1 MYEPAAGMTCL
12 PVEDDA
18 ASLAHAGTLEWTR
31 NGVAAEEWRLL
42 CDGRRWA
49 TMSCRGAM
57 PHLIEV
63 TSLRGRWRS
72 ERAWTRLALL
82 REGPDEL
89 ALRYQPGLIGG
100 RIFARPGPD
109 LFWERT
115 SRRGDSWRIASDE
128 RSALLHVHGAPLG
141 SRAGGRIELEDRGR
155 QAPDID
161 ALVVLGWMLAVRRRA
176 RGQ

>member
-1 MYEPAAGMTCL
+1 MYEPATGIACL
-12 PVEDDA
+12 PVEDEG

-31 NGVAAEEWRLL
+31 SGVLGEEWRLL

-49 TMSCRGAM
+49 TLRCRGAM
-57 PHLIEV
+57 PHVIEV
-63 TSLRGRWRS
+63 TSLHGEWRS
-72 ERAWTRLALL
+72 ERAWTKLALWQD
-82 REGPDEL
+82 GSDAP

-115 SRRGDSWRIASDE
+115 SLWADSWTIANEE

-141 SRAGGRIELEDRGR
+141 SRAGGRIELEDSGR
-155 QAPDID
+155 QILDLD

-176 RGQ
+176 RGH